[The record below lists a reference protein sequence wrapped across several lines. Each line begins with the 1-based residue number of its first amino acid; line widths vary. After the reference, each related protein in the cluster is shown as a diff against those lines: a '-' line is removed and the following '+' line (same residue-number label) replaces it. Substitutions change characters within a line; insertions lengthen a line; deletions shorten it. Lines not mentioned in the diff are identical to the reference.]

1 MTIRIPPLLNFD
13 RILHFAKYAESLKEN
28 MDIFGGYFDRIDPY

>member
-1 MTIRIPPLLNFD
+1 MKREIMKREIN
-13 RILHFAKYAESLKEN
+13 AESLKEN